1 MTAQEIEEIPA
12 TIAQLPFFA
21 SGRYP
26 KGDLLGRAEASG
38 IVPISGKQF
47 LERVRE
53 FGLGLQS
60 LGLSAGDRVA
70 LLAESRPEWLI
81 ADLGAQAS
89 GAITVPVY
97 PTLSGEQVAYI
108 LRDSGASM
116 VVASTLEQLR
126 KVIEI
131 APSVPTLKVAVLMLG
146 EPGDLRHSGSSL
158 TVQTMAEVSE
168 AGHKAI
174 QSGWGTAKQFQDR
187 AKAVRPDDL
196 ATIVYTSGTT
206 GEPKGVMLT
215 HANLTANI
223 EGALRPFKVDETDTA
238 LSFLPLCHAFERLV
252 AYIFITRGVSMIFA
266 ENLETIARDI
276 KVVRPT
282 VMTGVPRVY
291 EKLHARIQAKG
302 REGSAIKRSI
312 FRWANRVAER
322 RGDALAGSGS
332 MSTWL
337 GLQAKLADRLVFH
350 KIREGVG
357 GRVRFLVSGSAP
369 LGDALGRWFLGVGL
383 PLIEGYGLT
392 ETAPVLA
399 VNPVEAIRFGTV
411 GPPIPNVEIRIAADG
426 EIVARGPNVMRGY
439 WNKPEAT
446 AAVIKDGWFCTGDIG
461 QFDEKGYLR
470 ITDRKKELLVTSG
483 GKKIAPAPIE
493 TEIRR
498 HSLVTEVVLLG
509 DKRHFPAALIV
520 PDFACL
526 ATALGVPK
534 PETPE
539 AAAALVGRED
549 AHALIGEVIEDV
561 NKRLA
566 QYERIKKF
574 HILPREFTQ
583 AAGELTPTLKV
594 KRRVIDEHFK
604 AEIDGLY
611 Q

>member
-1 MTAQEIEEIPA
+1 MEPEAIPE

-26 KGDLLGRAEASG
+26 KDDLLGRSEASG
-38 IVPISGKQF
+38 IVPISGRAF
-47 LERVRE
+47 LDRVRE

-60 LGLSAGDRVA
+60 LGLKAGERVG

-89 GAITVPVY
+89 GAATVPIY
-97 PTLSGEQVAYI
+97 PTLSTEQVGYI
-108 LRDSGASM
+108 LRDSGASV
-116 VVASTLEQLR
+116 VVASTIEQLQ
-126 KVIEI
+126 KVVEL
-131 APSVPTLKVAVLMLG
+131 APSLPALKVAILILGDPGNLRGAGSVLVV
-146 EPGDLRHSGSSL
+146 H
-158 TVQTMAEVSE
+158 TMSEVSE
-168 AGHKAI
+168 IGHKAI
-174 QSGWGTAKQFQDR
+174 QNGWGIAKEFQDR

-266 ENLETIARDI
+266 ESLETVARDI

-291 EKLHARIQAKG
+291 EKLYARIQATG
-302 REGSAIKRSI
+302 REGSAIKRAI
-312 FRWANRVAER
+312 FSWANRIANR
-322 RGDALAGSGS
+322 RGDALATGKS
-332 MSTWL
+332 MSPWL
-337 GLQAKLADRLVFH
+337 SLQTKLADKLVFH
-350 KIREGVG
+350 KIRAGVG

-392 ETAPVLA
+392 ETAPVLS

-411 GPPIPNVEIRIAADG
+411 GPPIPNVEIRIAEDG
-426 EIVARGPNVMRGY
+426 EILARGPNIMRGY

-446 AAVIKDGWFCTGDIG
+446 AAVLKDGWFSTGDIG
-461 QFDEKGYLR
+461 QFDERGYLK

-493 TEIRR
+493 TELRR
-498 HSLVTEVVLLG
+498 HQLVAEVVLLG

-526 ATALGVPK
+526 ASAVGVPK
-534 PETPE
+534 PATPE
-539 AAAALVGRED
+539 AAAALTKRED
-549 AHALIGEVIEDV
+549 AVKLIGAVIEDV
-561 NKRLA
+561 NKHLA

-594 KRRVIDEHFK
+594 KRRVIDDHFK
-604 AEIDGLY
+604 AEIENLY
-611 Q
+611 AT